1 MKTRIFLVD
10 DHPMLRH
17 GLSMLIGGE
26 SDLELCGEARS
37 AAEALQL
44 ILRLQPDVAIVD
56 LALEDGSG
64 IELIKNLKSQ
74 DKHIAIV
81 VLTVYAE
88 SDYGLRALKAGA
100 LAYVSK
106 SAPTDTLLA
115 AIHSAREGHIHV
127 SEETSRHLIT
137 ESLACKRARSRERN
151 GGRSALT
158 DRELEIMTLI
168 GKGRVT
174 REISTMLHVSVKTV
188 ETHRAHLKLK
198 LRVSTAVQLVRA
210 CVLNVGAGGLP
221 GENRSVL
228 SKDGLPS
235 PIAAVTGFASRGY
248 MAMLA
253 IVVWICAEQPALF
266 EWLPEFE

>member
-10 DHPMLRH
+10 DHPMLRR

-26 SDLELCGEARS
+26 SDLEICGEARS
-37 AAEALQL
+37 AGEALQL
-44 ILRLQPDVAIVD
+44 IPGLQPDVAIVD

-64 IELIKNLKSQ
+64 MELIKNLKSQ
-74 DKHIAIV
+74 NKHIAIV
-81 VLTVYAE
+81 VLTVYTE

-100 LAYVSK
+100 LAYVLK

-115 AIHSAREGHIHV
+115 AIRSAREGHIHV
-127 SEETSRHLIT
+127 SEETARNLIA
-137 ESLACKRARSRERN
+137 ESLASKRARSRERN
-151 GGRSALT
+151 GGTTALT

-210 CVLNVGAGGLP
+210 CVMNVGAGGLP
-221 GENRSVL
+221 GENRSAL
-228 SKDGLPS
+228 SKDRLPS
-235 PIAAVTGFASRGY
+235 PVAAVTGFASRGY
-248 MAMLA
+248 IAIMAVIM
-253 IVVWICAEQPALF
+253 WICAEQPSLF
-266 EWLPEFE
+266 ELLPDFE